1 MPAYTAPTARFPS
14 GLRIAALDAGDV
26 VVRVHQKIHGAIFFG
41 PAPGATP
48 QGRFDAPAG
57 QYRLLYVAQRL
68 EGAFVETVLRRPANR
83 IVRRAFVEERMWTPL
98 RLHRQL
104 VLAKLM
110 DEGLLFHGVDASISA
125 GQTTHH
131 LVRSRS
137 HCMRIIRIWMVL
149 LIGPDTITARFA
161 TPCSIVSYRVIL

>member
-104 VLAKLM
+104 
-110 DEGLLFHGVDASISA
+110 ERDAFRRNRKGDSFFCANQI
-125 GQTTHH
+125 HH
-131 LVRSRS
+131 SGR
-137 HCMRIIRIWMVL
+137 
-149 LIGPDTITARFA
+149 
-161 TPCSIVSYRVIL
+161 